1 MFRTWMAACCLAA
14 LPLCASAQTTPPS
27 PLPAKPVRLVVPYA
41 AGGATDFVARLVGE
55 RLAKRLGQPVVVDN
69 KPGAA
74 GALGAAEVARAPADG
89 SVLLLTITDSQINN
103 AALFKTL
110 PYDPQKDFAFI
121 TQIVR
126 SPALI
131 SANADLPAKSIDDLR
146 RLAARQPASLS
157 YASWGVGGLG
167 HLAGESL
174 NRELKAGMVHV
185 PQKGEGPVVTDLLSK
200 TVSIGLSSVASAK
213 QHVQAGKLVPL
224 AVLGRERST
233 ALPQVPTLRE
243 LGFTDPLYDTNVW
256 LGVLAPA
263 RTPPAVVQRL
273 AAEIRAIVA
282 ADDVRPVL
290 VERGFEIMNTTPEQF
305 SGGYRAEFEVI
316 TQRIRAFGIEAQ

>member
-14 LPLCASAQTTPPS
+14 LPLCTPAQTTTPS
-27 PLPAKPVRLVVPYA
+27 PFPTRPVRLVVPYA

-74 GALGAAEVARAPADG
+74 GALGAADVARAPADG
-89 SVLLLTITDSQINN
+89 SVLLLTITDSQVNN

-110 PYDPQKDFAFI
+110 PYDPQKDFAFV

-131 SANADLPAKSIDDLR
+131 SANTDLPAKSMDALR

-213 QHVQAGKLVPL
+213 QHVQAGNLVPL

-243 LGFTDPLYDTNVW
+243 LGFADPLYDTNVW

-273 AAEIRAIVA
+273 VAETRAIVA
-282 ADDVRPVL
+282 AEDLRSVL

-305 SGGYRAEFEVI
+305 AAGYKAEFEVI

>member
-14 LPLCASAQTTPPS
+14 LPLVAPAQ
-27 PLPAKPVRLVVPYA
+27 PAPFTKPVRLVVPYP

-55 RLAKRLGQPVVVDN
+55 RLARRLGQPVLVDN

-110 PYDPQKDFAFI
+110 PYDPQKDFAFV

-126 SPALI
+126 SPALV
-131 SANADLPAKSIDDLR
+131 SANVELPAKSIEELR
-146 RLAARQPASLS
+146 RLAAQKPASLS

-174 NRELKAGMVHV
+174 NRELKAQMVHV

-224 AVLGRERST
+224 AVLGRERSS

-263 RTPPAVVQRL
+263 RTPPAAVQRL
-273 AAEIRAIVA
+273 AEEIRAIVA
-282 ADDVRPVL
+282 AEDVRSLL
-290 VERGFEIMNTTPEQF
+290 VDRGFEVMNTTPEQF
-305 SGGYRAEFEVI
+305 AASYRREFEVI
-316 TQRIRAFGIEAQ
+316 TQRIRAFGIEPQ

>member
-1 MFRTWMAACCLAA
+1 MFRILMAAACLAA
-14 LPLCASAQTTPPS
+14 LPLAAFAQPAFPS
-27 PLPAKPVRLVVPYA
+27 KPLRLVVPYP

-55 RLAKRLGQPVVVDN
+55 RLSKSLGQPVLVDN

-74 GALGAAEVARAPADG
+74 GALGASEVARAPADG
-89 SVLLLTITDSQINN
+89 HTLLLTITDSQINN
-103 AALFKTL
+103 TALFKTL
-110 PYDPQKDFAFI
+110 PYDPQKDFAFV

-131 SANADLPAKSIDDLR
+131 SANADLPVKSIDELR
-146 RLAARQPASLS
+146 ALATRQPASLS
-157 YASWGVGGLG
+157 YASWGIGGLG

-200 TVSIGLSSVASAK
+200 TVSIGLSSVASAR
-213 QHVQAGKLVPL
+213 QHVQDGKLRPL

-273 AAEIRAIVA
+273 AAEIRAIVGTTE
-282 ADDVRPVL
+282 VSQRL

-305 SGGYRAEFEVI
+305 ASSYRTEYEVI

>member
-1 MFRTWMAACCLAA
+1 MFRTLMAAACLAA
-14 LPLCASAQTTPPS
+14 LPLGAAAQPAF
-27 PLPAKPVRLVVPYA
+27 PAKTVRLVVPYP

-55 RLAKRLGQPVVVDN
+55 RLSRSLGQAVVVDN

-74 GALGAAEVARAPADG
+74 GALGASDVARSPADG
-89 SVLLLTITDSQINN
+89 YTVLLTITDTQINN

-110 PYDPQKDFAFI
+110 PYDPQKDFAFV
-121 TQIVR
+121 TQIAR

-131 SANADLPAKSIDDLR
+131 SANTDLPAKSIDDLR
-146 RLAARQPASLS
+146 KLAARQPASLS
-157 YASWGVGGLG
+157 YASWGIGGLG

-213 QHVQAGKLVPL
+213 QHVQAGKLTPL
-224 AVLGRERST
+224 AVLGRDRST

-256 LGVLAPA
+256 LGVLVPA

-273 AAEIRAIVA
+273 ASEIRAIVGA
-282 ADDVRPVL
+282 PDVTQLL
-290 VERGFEIMNTTPEQF
+290 VERGFEVMNTTPEQF
-305 SGGYRAEFEVI
+305 AGSYKTEYEVI

>member
-1 MFRTWMAACCLAA
+1 MATR
-14 LPLCASAQTTPPS
+14 S
-27 PLPAKPVRLVVPYA
+27 
-41 AGGATDFVARLVGE
+41 
-55 RLAKRLGQPVVVDN
+55 
-69 KPGAA
+69 
-74 GALGAAEVARAPADG
+74 
-89 SVLLLTITDSQINN
+89 LLTITDSQINN
-103 AALFKTL
+103 TALFKTL
-110 PYDPQKDFAFI
+110 PYDPQKDFAFV

-131 SANADLPAKSIDDLR
+131 SANADLPVKSIDELR
-146 RLAARQPASLS
+146 ALATRQPASLS
-157 YASWGVGGLG
+157 YASWGIGGLG

-200 TVSIGLSSVASAK
+200 TVSIGLSSVASAR
-213 QHVQAGKLVPL
+213 QHVQDGKLAPAGRAGPRAIDRL
-224 AVLGRERST
+224 AAGADPARARLRPIRCTT
-233 ALPQVPTLRE
+233 A
-243 LGFTDPLYDTNVW
+243 NVW

-273 AAEIRAIVA
+273 AAEIRAIVGTTE
-282 ADDVRPVL
+282 VSQRL

-305 SGGYRAEFEVI
+305 ASSYRTEYEVI